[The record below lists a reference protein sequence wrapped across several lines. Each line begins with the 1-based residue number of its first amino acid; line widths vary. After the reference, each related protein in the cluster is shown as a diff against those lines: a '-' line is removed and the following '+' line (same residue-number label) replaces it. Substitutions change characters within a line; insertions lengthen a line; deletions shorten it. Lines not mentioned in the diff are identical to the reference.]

1 MDIPTAT
8 PIESEFL
15 KNHAVSF
22 FKLLIHD
29 DISDEQACKLT
40 IMMRNMLHNDISPDE
55 LNNEIIKTL
64 EIIRNKN

>member
-15 KNHAVSF
+15 RDNAVSF

-29 DISDEQACKLT
+29 DVSDEQACKLT
-40 IMMRNMLHNDISPDE
+40 IMMRNMLHKDISPDE
-55 LNNEIIKTL
+55 LNNEIINTL
-64 EIIRNKN
+64 ETIRNKN